1 MIIPNKHDGW
11 VKNVRR
17 VYDGGGSSAPS
28 TTTQTTDLPDWAK
41 PYAQET
47 LEKAKQLSEQKYQ
60 VYDQPRI
67 AGFDPAQQ
75 KAYRG
80 VFNMGTSPQLGT
92 ATDISQLAAMRG
104 LTADYQPGYFG
115 NQFRAP
121 RQYRPSQFD
130 MMSAQAPDLQQY
142 QMAPAERVYGGDY
155 DAPMMDTAQTG
166 YRPDI
171 QAFQMGPADQVRA
184 GQYNTPEMQAAQTGY
199 RPDLQQYQMGPA
211 QQVGTQDYTGGNVA
225 KYMDPY
231 MQQVVGVQQREAQ
244 RQSDIAGTQEAGQ
257 AVKQGAFGGSR
268 AGLLEAERQRN
279 LATQLGNIQATGS
292 QAAFQNAQQ
301 QFNTQQ
307 QRELSAQ
314 QANQQAG
321 LTTGGQN
328 LAAQLG
334 VQQLGT
340 QAGLQT
346 AFANLNNQ
354 QQANVQNQAAQLQ
367 TQGLS
372 AGQAMQA
379 ALANQQ
385 AGLTVGQ
392 QNLASQQQA
401 QQLGTQTGLQT
412 AMANLSAQQQAN
424 VQNQAAKLQAQGLTA
439 GQAMQAALANQQ
451 AGLTVG
457 QQNLAAQLGTQQL
470 GAGQNLQAQLA
481 NQQAYQNMLQ
491 QREASRQFGYGQD
504 MAAAGQRA
512 QYGQAAQQLGEQSR
526 QFGAGYGMQGLGT
539 ALQGAGQLGNLGQQ
553 EFGQQKDIYG
563 LLSQFG
569 GQRQALTQQGLSQA
583 YQDFLNQQN
592 YPYKQ
597 LGYMSDMIRGLPMG
611 QQSTA
616 QMYQAPGSM
625 MGQLGGIGMGLYGMS
640 RMAGAEGGEVR
651 EYADGGSVDSP
662 ENVASIVRRLSDEQ
676 LPQAKRAAQARG
688 DYEQLQAIMAEE
700 SRRASAEQAM
710 QASERRGMA
719 GAFNQLPQ
727 GTQQQMM
734 ASGGIVAFAGGGVS
748 PEFGGDAVEGIS
760 VNPFDLGR
768 RARGGKSIE
777 EYYGEPA
784 FKASAAS
791 APASDR
797 SFDKVEE
804 KRLSQPRTSAPTAS
818 AKAKPTAKPASM
830 NASISNAV
838 AQMSKESGVPEESL
852 RSIYDGYKKSLRDES
867 AADMK
872 DLLAMVNKS
881 TGGSKEIKEQALGK
895 ALAEF
900 GFKWAAAAAQPGAK
914 FIGSAATAA
923 PTIAASQAESAKLAR
938 EMDQN
943 DMKLRMNLKQF
954 EIAQR
959 KGDLATA
966 ASLAAQER
974 QLMQQG
980 RQLELQRDQLAET
993 TRSNR
998 AREGIAAQRAT
1009 SGGGAMQ
1016 KAYLAGMSKAQDRAA
1031 RIAKDNWGNIAVQ
1044 QDLKKQG
1051 FQSFDQYYDSLVKKE
1066 MKRAVPIY
1074 GVTAEAEADED

>member
-75 KAYRG
+75 KAYQG

-104 LTADYQPGYFG
+104 LTAGYQPGYFE
-115 NQFRAP
+115 NQFQAP

-130 MMSAQAPDLQQY
+130 MMSAQAPDLRQY
-142 QMAPAERVYGGDY
+142 QMGPAERVRGGRY
-155 DAPMMDTAQTG
+155 YAPMMDTAQTG
-166 YRPDI
+166 Y
-171 QAFQMGPADQVRA
+171 
-184 GQYNTPEMQAAQTGY
+184 NPE
-199 RPDLQQYQMGPA
+199 LQRYQMGPA
-211 QQVGTQDYTGGNVA
+211 ERVTTQDYTGQNVEQ
-225 KYMDPY
+225 YMSPF
-231 MQQVVGVQQREAQ
+231 MQNVVDKQTREAERQAGLAAKQERAQSIQ
-244 RQSDIAGTQEAGQ
+244 R
-257 AVKQGAFGGSR
+257 GAFGGGR
-268 AGLLEAERQRN
+268 TAIREAAAARD
-279 LATQLGNIQATGS
+279 LAQLKSDIYGTGQ

-307 QRELSAQ
+307 QREMAAQ
-314 QANQQAG
+314 QANQGAG
-321 LTTGGQN
+321 LTVGGQN
-328 LAAQLG
+328 LAANLG
-334 VQQLGT
+334 V
-340 QAGLQT
+340 
-346 AFANLNNQ
+346 
-354 QQANVQNQAAQLQ
+354 
-367 TQGLS
+367 
-372 AGQAMQA
+372 
-379 ALANQQ
+379 
-385 AGLTVGQ
+385 
-392 QNLASQQQA
+392 

-651 EYADGGSVDSP
+651 EYADGGSVDSSQ
-662 ENVASIVRRLSDEQ
+662 NVANIVDSLSDQQ
-676 LPQAKRAAQARG
+676 LAQAKQAAQARG
-688 DYEQLQAIMAEE
+688 DYEQLQAITVEE
-700 SRRASAEQAM
+700 SMR
-710 QASERRGMA
+710 ASERRGMA
-719 GAFNQLPQ
+719 GAFNQLSQ
-727 GTQQQMM
+727 GTQQKMM
-734 ASGGIVAFAGGGVS
+734 ANGGIVAFAGGGVS

-797 SFDKVEE
+797 SFDKAEE

-818 AKAKPTAKPASM
+818 TKAKPSAKPASM
-830 NASISNAV
+830 NASISSAV
-838 AQMSKESGVPEESL
+838 AQMSRESGVPEESL

-900 GFKWAAAAAQPGAK
+900 GFKWAASAAQPGAK
-914 FIGSAATAA
+914 FLGSAATAA

-980 RQLELQRDQLAET
+980 KQLELQRSQLAET
-993 TRSNR
+993 ARSNR

-1009 SGGGAMQ
+1009 AGGGAMQ